1 MLEKPVPAEPA
12 TCTKVKPWIKPALA
26 ELASCSRGRGPVI
39 MEKLQE
45 MAGMGP
51 AAASGYSSNKESQK
65 KNHVSKKPTFP
76 TPEEQEAC
84 KRYEECKNWV
94 VHHQEESISE
104 RYTSLKWQA
113 HGYDQEVRALWFFH
127 LNDDV
132 DLACKVLAIA
142 DWAEDYNQ
150 MDIHLILEIP
160 SGLLEPSSSSLQA

>member
-1 MLEKPVPAEPA
+1 
-12 TCTKVKPWIKPALA
+12 
-26 ELASCSRGRGPVI
+26 
-39 MEKLQE
+39 
-45 MAGMGP
+45 MGP

-150 MDIHLILEIP
+150 MDIHLILNSDLGLIRRV
-160 SGLLEPSSSSLQA
+160 SGKLP